1 MKDIQCPVCGYY
13 CLGNGGYGCI
23 DKPSLVFKTFPNE
36 LETLRAKVAE
46 LEAQLD
52 YYRGLEP
59 VAWVSTLDRLP
70 PDKTVVLAVVNGKIR
85 LVERRWEY
93 PTYEETFKAF
103 WYWDDPNNYG
113 QDWGI
118 ADVTHWMPIPLYAL
132 EE

>member
-1 MKDIQCPVCGYY
+1 MILTDEEIEQVY
-13 CLGNGGYGCI
+13 LA
-23 DKPSLVFKTFPNE
+23 TFSDDSPLTNTE
-36 LETLRAKVAE
+36 WTAARAIEAKV
-46 LEAQLD
+46 LD
-52 YYRGLEP
+52 KLNGLEP
-59 VAWVSTLDRLP
+59 VAWVSTVDRLP

-103 WYWDDPNNYG
+103 WYWDDPNNDG